1 MPAKYIGKR
10 LRVRITVGSAQ
21 RYKGKSLFRAL
32 IRKLEENQI
41 FGATVIRGIG
51 GFGGRARFHT
61 DRLLSLVSN
70 LPVIIE
76 FVDYKER
83 IHDLLPEFD
92 GMINKGMITL
102 ENVEVIFYREIPGS
116 PARLGDVSSTT

>member
-10 LRVRITVGSAQ
+10 LRVRITVGSAE
-21 RYKGKSLFRAL
+21 RYRGKSLFRAL
-32 IRKLEENQI
+32 IQKLEDNQI
-41 FGATVIRGIG
+41 YGATVIRGIG
-51 GFGGRARFHT
+51 GFGSRARFHS

-76 FVDYKER
+76 FVDYEER

-92 GMINKGMITL
+92 NMISKGMVTL
-102 ENVEVIFYREIPGS
+102 ENVDVIFYREKPGY
-116 PARLGDVSSTT
+116 PARL